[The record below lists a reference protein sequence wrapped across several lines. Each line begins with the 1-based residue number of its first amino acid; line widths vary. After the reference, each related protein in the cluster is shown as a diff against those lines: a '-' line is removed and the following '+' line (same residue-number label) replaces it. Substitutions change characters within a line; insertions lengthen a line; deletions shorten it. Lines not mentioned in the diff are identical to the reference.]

1 MNGKEGLGSVS
12 GVGGHDGCWRSIL
25 KEERALASKG
35 SISQASSGSGKGAAA
50 NRYQKMSMSP
60 KEYQTFAKGKE
71 PPRSVFGN
79 CVKAFLIGGAICCF
93 GQVIMELFMHLMNMT
108 PEQASNPTVAVLILL
123 SVILTSLGV
132 YDKLAQFAGAGSA
145 VPVTGFAN
153 SMCSAA
159 LEHRSEGL
167 VLGVG
172 GNMFKLA
179 GAVIVYGTVAA
190 FFVGIAHLILGTGGQ

>member
-1 MNGKEGLGSVS
+1 MAAK
-12 GVGGHDGCWRSIL
+12 
-25 KEERALASKG
+25 SK
-35 SISQASSGSGKGAAA
+35 SRNNYK
-50 NRYQKMSMSP
+50 KMAMSP
-60 KEYQTFAKGKE
+60 KEYQSFAKSME
-71 PPRSVFGN
+71 PPRSILGNCLKAFVFGGAV
-79 CVKAFLIGGAICCF
+79 CVLGQAI
-93 GQVIMELFMHLMNMT
+93 QELYVHLMGMSQ
-108 PEQASNPTVAVLILL
+108 EAASNPTVATLILI

-132 YDKLAQFAGAGSA
+132 YDKIAQWAGAGSA

-179 GAVIVYGTVAA
+179 GSVIVFGTVAA

>member
-1 MNGKEGLGSVS
+1 
-12 GVGGHDGCWRSIL
+12 
-25 KEERALASKG
+25 
-35 SISQASSGSGKGAAA
+35 
-50 NRYQKMSMSP
+50 MSMSP
-60 KEYQTFAKGKE
+60 KEYKQFAKTKE
-71 PPRSVFGN
+71 PPRSIFAN
-79 CVKAFLIGGAICCF
+79 CLKAFLIGGAICTVGQAIQEMFMYFF
-93 GQVIMELFMHLMNMT
+93 GMSSKE
-108 PEQASNPTVAVLILL
+108 ASNPTVAVLILI

-190 FFVGIAHLILGTGGQ
+190 FFVGIVYMIFGLGGHQ